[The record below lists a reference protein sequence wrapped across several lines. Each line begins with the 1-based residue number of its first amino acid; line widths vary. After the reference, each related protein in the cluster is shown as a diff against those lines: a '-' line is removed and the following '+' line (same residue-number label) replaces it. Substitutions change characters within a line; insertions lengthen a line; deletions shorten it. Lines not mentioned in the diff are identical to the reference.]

1 MDGLPGGWL
10 RRAGSGRGGLLSGM
24 AAVRLFSRDASV
36 KRITSSARFRKGSG
50 SGEER
55 STRAPVIFLAR
66 LCKNWKNGRMEKLM
80 QALLIID
87 VQNDYFPGG
96 RFELAG
102 AVEALERTRAVLD
115 RFREK
120 GLPVIFVQHINTRP
134 DASFFLPDTVGA
146 EIHPDIAPAGDEPIV
161 VKHAPNSFF
170 RTNLLELLQAR
181 EVNELVVCGMMTHMC
196 IDTTVRA
203 AKDYGI
209 PVTLL
214 YDACAARDLKIMEHS
229 IPAQTVQDAY
239 MAGLNGMFAEIKLA
253 EQLEL

>member
-1 MDGLPGGWL
+1 M
-10 RRAGSGRGGLLSGM
+10 
-24 AAVRLFSRDASV
+24 
-36 KRITSSARFRKGSG
+36 
-50 SGEER
+50 
-55 STRAPVIFLAR
+55 
-66 LCKNWKNGRMEKLM
+66 
-80 QALLIID
+80 II
-87 VQNDYFPGG
+87 FPGG

-120 GLPVIFVQHINTRP
+120 GLPLSLSSTSTPVRTLRFSSRIPSARKSIRTL
-134 DASFFLPDTVGA
+134 LPG
-146 EIHPDIAPAGDEPIV
+146 GDESVV

-229 IPAQTVQDAY
+229 IPAQAVQDAY

-253 EQLEL
+253 QQLEL